1 MDKFDL
7 DKDYSASY
15 MPLQKVVPPPKGEKW
30 GSIKSLEK
38 YLATLVSPE
47 EARAIMGPLAGAYD
61 LRLADAH
68 LPAEELTK
76 AYELLR
82 IDPKAPPLDQGFWLA
97 VAVVEALNAIG
108 RIMVAQHD
116 KQQPVP

>member
-116 KQQPVP
+116 EQRVAP